1 MDGEILLLG
10 GPAEAEINREIMKQP
25 GVDAVDTGCLNP
37 PRSFAALVN
46 LCDVVVT
53 GDTLALHIGLALHKR
68 MVVLFGPTSTTEID
82 LYDQGTKIAADMDC
96 LCCYRQLCDQSPN
109 CMESIPVESV
119 HGAVEEQI
127 RLVDES
133 PNEDICNN
141 SNI

>member
-1 MDGEILLLG
+1 
-10 GPAEAEINREIMKQP
+10 
-25 GVDAVDTGCLNP
+25 
-37 PRSFAALVN
+37 
-46 LCDVVVT
+46 
-53 GDTLALHIGLALHKR
+53 

-82 LYDQGTKIAADMDC
+82 LYDLGTKIAADMDC

-109 CMESIPVESV
+109 CMESIPVETV
-119 HGAVEEQI
+119 YRAVKEQI